1 MSAGRGAESQELGP
15 TGGHSPL
22 STLLPAGHGICPSFP
37 QPKKKAQNNSKLLS
51 PKTAAS
57 VRGEGTDQGLRW
69 LIVGSQPE

>member
-37 QPKKKAQNNSKLLS
+37 QPKKKKPRTTANSCLPRQL
-51 PKTAAS
+51 
-57 VRGEGTDQGLRW
+57 
-69 LIVGSQPE
+69 